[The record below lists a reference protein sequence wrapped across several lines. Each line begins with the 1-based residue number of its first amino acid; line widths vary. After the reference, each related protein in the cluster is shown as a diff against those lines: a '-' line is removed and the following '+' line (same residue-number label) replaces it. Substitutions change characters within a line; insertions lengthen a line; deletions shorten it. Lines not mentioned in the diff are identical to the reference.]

1 MPADVIV
8 GQDGLKIR
16 YATSLQRILL
26 DDDKLAPFYSD
37 IARKEIGAIGKAFGS
52 SFHIVLK
59 VGDPET
65 SNITLATAITKAEA
79 STEGGQSRYKEMAI
93 SPTKRFSAVSVTG
106 SAWRRSMTDTQS
118 FVRHRAEEMDSG
130 LRVLHRALMNTV
142 AGSGY
147 GDRGQVSSV
156 TSTTV
161 VITQKADCYKF
172 RVGMEINA
180 AAAQGTGV
188 VRSGTGRITAVDRS
202 TKTLTVTGVNPSS
215 SSWQANDYLFQVGD
229 FSASVLTNWLGVA
242 FWIPDSVPASSAD
255 SSGIDRS
262 SGPELCGHRY
272 SASSDEDAVDALQ
285 NAAADFYSAG
295 MTCDAVY
302 VNPIDYGKISRILQ
316 VTKRGN
322 LEGAAKGKVA
332 ANVGYSYVTL
342 ACALG
347 NLPLIADRTFPIGK
361 AYFLTRDSWVV
372 AYDGKEVVAPVDEDG
387 LMFTRAATTDMFTA
401 RIVSE
406 SQLICMRPGEN
417 GVVTSLP

>member
-1 MPADVIV
+1 
-8 GQDGLKIR
+8 
-16 YATSLQRILL
+16 
-26 DDDKLAPFYSD
+26 
-37 IARKEIGAIGKAFGS
+37 
-52 SFHIVLK
+52 
-59 VGDPET
+59 
-65 SNITLATAITKAEA
+65 
-79 STEGGQSRYKEMAI
+79 
-93 SPTKRFSAVSVTG
+93 
-106 SAWRRSMTDTQS
+106 MTDTQS

-147 GDRGQVSSV
+147 GDRGQISSV

-180 AAAQGTGV
+180 AAAQGSGSA
-188 VRSGTGRITAVDRS
+188 RSGTGRITAIDRS

-215 SSWQANDYLFQVGD
+215 SSGRRTTTCSRWAT
-229 FSASVLTNWLGVA
+229 SRRRVLTNWLGVA

-272 SASSDEDAVDALQ
+272 SASNDEDVVDALQ